1 MLETLAP
8 VFMIDQIKRAGP
20 FSMVTDHYHESY
32 EIYYLL
38 AGERNY
44 YINNRMYALRKGDLI
59 FINRNELHRTT
70 AKGTARH
77 ERILINFP
85 QEFLQGML
93 ESQGLA
99 FPFFREQSLL
109 LRPGAHEQGKVENLL
124 FAMLDESEE
133 PRPNQHAFLQTL
145 LIQLLIEMDRI
156 YESSPEAIAPV
167 NDEKQRKAYEI
178 IRYLQEH
185 YAEKLTLEE
194 LSETFFI
201 SSTYLCRLFKQT
213 TGFTII
219 EYLNT
224 IRVQE
229 AQRRLRDTHAKV
241 SQIAEDTGF
250 DSIAHFG
257 RVFKGIVKRSP
268 LQYRK
273 QNR

>member
-1 MLETLAP
+1 MLEPLAP
-8 VFMIDQIKRAGP
+8 VFMIEQVKRAGT
-20 FSMVTDHYHESY
+20 FSMDTDHFHESY
-32 EIYYLL
+32 ELYYLL

-85 QEFLQGML
+85 QEFLQRVL
-93 ESQGLA
+93 DSQGLA
-99 FPFFREQSLL
+99 FPFFSEQCLL
-109 LRPGAHEQGKVENLL
+109 LRPGAHEQGRLENLL
-124 FAMLDESEE
+124 FAMLEE
-133 PRPNQHAFLQTL
+133 NEERRSHRHAFLQTL
-145 LIQLLIEMDRI
+145 LVQLLIEMNRI
-156 YESSPEAIAPV
+156 HESSPEAIAPV

-178 IRYLQEH
+178 ICYLQEH
-185 YAEKLTLEE
+185 YAGKLTLDE
-194 LSETFFI
+194 LSETFYI

-229 AQRRLRDTHAKV
+229 AQRRLRDSNAKV

-250 DSIAHFG
+250 DSLAHFG
-257 RVFKGIVKRSP
+257 RVFKSIVKRSP